1 MEKMKIKKDQ
11 VVLFV
16 LGVLCFFISQIVLRI
31 PLLNFLSRNFS
42 FSIFSLRHP
51 VLVSLGVL
59 VSAGLFEE
67 GFRFLFRKFLL
78 RAEGQNEKGL
88 FEFKDSLS
96 RPIIFGLGHGLCEVA
111 YVFSLADL
119 GLSFENYF
127 YIILERFLAVV
138 FHICQT
144 ILIFKGFND
153 GKKYL
158 YLGLAILFHT
168 LFNSL
173 IYLRNQVGIL
183 GLYGLFALFDFVY
196 IFLVKKNS
204 YEKKEI

>member
-11 VVLFV
+11 VVLLV

-31 PLLNFLSRNFS
+31 PLLNYLSRHFS
-42 FSIFSLRHP
+42 FSTFSLSHP

-59 VSAGLFEE
+59 VSAGFFEE

-96 RPIIFGLGHGLCEVA
+96 SPIIFGLGHGLCEVA
-111 YVFSLADL
+111 YVFSLAGL

-144 ILIFKGFND
+144 ILIFKGFKE

-158 YLGLAILFHT
+158 FLGIAILFHT

-173 IYLRNQVGIL
+173 IYLKDQVGIL
-183 GLYGLFALFDFVY
+183 GLCGLFAIFDFVY
-196 IFLVKKNS
+196 ILLLKKNS
-204 YEKKEI
+204 YERKEH

>member
-1 MEKMKIKKDQ
+1 MKIKKDQ

-31 PLLNFLSRNFS
+31 PLLNYLSRHFS
-42 FSIFSLRHP
+42 FSIFSLSHP

-78 RAEGQNEKGL
+78 RSEGQNEKGL

-111 YVFSLADL
+111 YVFSLVDL

-144 ILIFKGFND
+144 ILIFKGFKER
-153 GKKYL
+153 KKYL

-173 IYLRNQVGIL
+173 IYLRDQVGIL